1 MDLVGVG
8 AGWSPKDVC
17 WERAVD
23 QTQVHAALLVLSV
36 GEMQSESTW
45 EVISMSCV
53 EWEAYCQEYLRVLN
67 ALSFSGR
74 LLTAASPLVG
84 FFFFFLFLFL

>member
-1 MDLVGVG
+1 MVLVGVG

-17 WERAVD
+17 WERAAD
-23 QTQVHAALLVLSV
+23 QNRVHAALLVLSV

-53 EWEAYCQEYLRVLN
+53 EWEAYRQEYLRVLN
-67 ALSFSGR
+67 ALKLLWG
-74 LLTAASPLVG
+74 LLTAATSW
-84 FFFFFLFLFL
+84 F

>member
-1 MDLVGVG
+1 MVLVGVG
-8 AGWSPKDVC
+8 AGWSPEDVC
-17 WERAVD
+17 WERAAD

-53 EWEAYCQEYLRVLN
+53 EWEACCQEYLRVLN
-67 ALSFSGR
+67 TLK
-74 LLTAASPLVG
+74 L
-84 FFFFFLFLFL
+84 FFFLFL